1 MKTVEMTCIVCPIG
15 CDLKVT
21 LDDEGKFVSVKGNRC
36 PKGEIYARDEVTDPK
51 RVLTSSV
58 KVIGGQMP
66 LVSVKTDKTI
76 PKRLIKDAMSIIKS
90 KEVKAP
96 ISLGDVIV
104 EDILNTGAN
113 VVATR
118 SVGSP
123 QNKDNSK

>member
-51 RVLTSSV
+51 RILTSSI

-66 LVSVKTDKTI
+66 LVSVKTDKAI
-76 PKRLIKDAMSIIKS
+76 PKRLIKDAMSVIRS
-90 KEVKAP
+90 KEIKAP
-96 ISLGDVIV
+96 VKMGDLII
-104 EDILNTGAN
+104 ENILNTGVN

-118 SVGSP
+118 SVNVP
-123 QNKDNSK
+123 